1 MQVDFERGRWSP
13 ATRASYAISWADFRN
28 WCVGQSDDLV
38 PLPAKPQTIADFLTS
53 RAATLSTS
61 TLSGRLAAIVA
72 VHSLYGHTL
81 DVKGSVIKDAW
92 AEIRRQK
99 GTAKKPKDALAIADI
114 RRIMRGIPAD
124 RLQDRA
130 VMLIGFGSAMRRSEL
145 IALDVEDL
153 EFSPEDVTI
162 TIRRSKTDKTGKGE
176 HVAVARSGTDMCP
189 VAALEHWLA
198 HAGITEG
205 PVFRTGDNR
214 MQPRQVATITK
225 RWAQNAG
232 YLARD
237 IGAHSLRRGCITTM
251 HEAGIDLKSGM
262 ELSRHK
268 TPTIYLGYVQAK
280 DARSNPAVKALRV

>member
-1 MQVDFERGRWSP
+1 MQIDLERGRWSP
-13 ATRASYAISWADFRN
+13 ATRASYAISWADFTRFMDQR
-28 WCVGQSDDLV
+28 GSV
-38 PLPAKPQTIADFLTS
+38 PLPATAQAIADFLTA
-53 RAATLSTS
+53 RAAKLSTS

-72 VHSLYGHTL
+72 VHSLYGHAL

-145 IALDVEDL
+145 VALDVEDL

-189 VAALEHWLA
+189 VAALERWLS
-198 HAGITEG
+198 HASITEG
-205 PVFRTGDNR
+205 AVFRTGHNR

-262 ELSRHK
+262 ELSRHR
-268 TPTIYLGYVQAK
+268 TPAIYLGYVQKHDVKA
-280 DARSNPAVKALRV
+280 NPAIKALRV

>member
-1 MQVDFERGRWSP
+1 MQIDLERGRWSP
-13 ATRASYAISWADFRN
+13 ATRASYAISWADFEQF
-28 WCVGQSDDLV
+28 GGS
-38 PLPAKPQTIADFLTS
+38 LPAEPKIIADFLTA

-145 IALDVEDL
+145 VALDVEDL

-189 VAALEHWLA
+189 VAALSRWLA
-198 HAGITEG
+198 HAAITEG